1 MQARLFGLLLKP
13 SFLSLT
19 VTVAGALG
27 ILLFLNWPYFTYN
40 PALYDFLYGSFGV
53 ITALEQSPEGIAELQ
68 DSLSTSPILYG
79 IVILVLAA
87 IAGRA
92 AFVFV
97 RSLKATGEYY
107 ASTIEEKHAALHQI
121 LIRGLVLTSWIVY
134 IVISVMII
142 FPFCILLSR
151 IGAESITTSGG
162 IIMNL
167 EAFLLL
173 AVAIHF
179 HVVFM
184 RLFLMR
190 PRVFGGD
197 AAIQDTAFYHK

>member
-19 VTVAGALG
+19 TTVLGALG
-27 ILLFLNWPYFTYN
+27 MILFLNWPYFTYN
-40 PALYDFLYGSFGV
+40 PALYDFLYGDFGV
-53 ITALEQSPEGIAELQ
+53 VTALEQSPEGLQELQ

-79 IVILVLAA
+79 IVILLLAGVA
-87 IAGRA
+87 ARA

-97 RSLKATGEYY
+97 HSLKATGQFY
-107 ASTIEEKHAALHQI
+107 ASTADEKQATLHQI
-121 LIRGLVLTSWIVY
+121 LVRGLVLVSWIVY
-134 IVISVMII
+134 SVISVMII

-151 IGAESITTSGG
+151 IGAESITTAGG

-167 EAFLLL
+167 EALLL
-173 AVAIHF
+173 LVLSIHF

-190 PRVFGGD
+190 PRVFGGA